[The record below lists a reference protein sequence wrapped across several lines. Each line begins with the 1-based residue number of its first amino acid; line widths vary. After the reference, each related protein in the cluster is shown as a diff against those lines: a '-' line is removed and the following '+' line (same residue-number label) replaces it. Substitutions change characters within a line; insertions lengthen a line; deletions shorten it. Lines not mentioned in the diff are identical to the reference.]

1 MLTKL
6 HLTQNNQIPFPGEFN
21 FLFSVKVEI
30 YGQNP
35 VFSFCQKNIRT
46 KKKKKIWQIYGKQ
59 KILKQTNILV
69 LRQKPVSGFL
79 QGRLGYFLIS
89 NNIQELKVD
98 NKTILAISSDHS
110 LILFSFSKEKQK
122 TKIQGLGSLTRRV
135 TDFKSL
141 RLNCWDITQAI

>member
-1 MLTKL
+1 MIKYLFLESSTFYLALKL
-6 HLTQNNQIPFPGEFN
+6 RFTHKTQFFR
-21 FLFSVKVEI
+21 SVRKILE
-30 YGQNP
+30 P
-35 VFSFCQKNIRT
+35 
-46 KKKKKIWQIYGKQ
+46 KKKKKKNWEIYEKQ
-59 KILKQTNILV
+59 NILKQTNILV

-79 QGRLGYFLIS
+79 QGRLGYSLIS

-110 LILFSFSKEKQK
+110 PILFSFSKEKQK

-135 TDFKSL
+135 TGFKSL

>member
-46 KKKKKIWQIYGKQ
+46 KKKKNLTDIWETKNPKANQY
-59 KILKQTNILV
+59 TC
-69 LRQKPVSGFL
+69 PSA
-79 QGRLGYFLIS
+79 
-89 NNIQELKVD
+89 
-98 NKTILAISSDHS
+98 KTCVRFSSRAPW
-110 LILFSFSKEKQK
+110 LFSHFQ
-122 TKIQGLGSLTRRV
+122 
-135 TDFKSL
+135 
-141 RLNCWDITQAI
+141 

>member
-1 MLTKL
+1 MGNK
-6 HLTQNNQIPFPGEFN
+6 
-21 FLFSVKVEI
+21 
-30 YGQNP
+30 
-35 VFSFCQKNIRT
+35 
-46 KKKKKIWQIYGKQ
+46 

-98 NKTILAISSDHS
+98 NKTILTISSDHS

-122 TKIQGLGSLTRRV
+122 TKIQGLRSLTNLKNFLKQRK
-135 TDFKSL
+135 T
-141 RLNCWDITQAI
+141 TGE

>member
-30 YGQNP
+30 YAQNP

-46 KKKKKIWQIYGKQ
+46 KKKKKICQIYGKQ

-141 RLNCWDITQAI
+141 RLNC